1 MCHITEAAR
10 THTGTQ
16 VHTHARLL
24 GTSLDMETKPDVKA
38 IMARFNAPNNGSTE
52 AATGGHPTLHHTF
65 SSGGSSQPKRT
76 ALESTLSGNTTG
88 LKTNV
93 RRNTDSSQSTPE
105 THEFPRSKVPPAKP
119 GGGSEDGKPTFPKP
133 HTFKPKTSETATDGE
148 PKPPLP
154 KPISLKPVLT
164 ATLSDPKMSTPKHPS
179 VMTKPPWKDSAKP
192 EDSSSSGPV
201 AAKPLPAN
209 KPKSTLGVLRSQ
221 AEDTSTPDSGSKPH
235 PLSNL
240 KPTGFRAAQSAFNK
254 ENTEEAP
261 REGPRPQSS
270 NDAAGPKSPAAK
282 KPSFVRKTQAQ
293 ASQKENSDPNAPKK
307 NPLPNIFALGTPPA
321 KPNRPPKISLEKF
334 KKAGEPSSEGPG
346 LKKPGGRPQPPAFHP
361 SSNVPPPVP
370 ALSAAPSLPP
380 RPGNI
385 PQSEPDEYDDVG
397 GHPNQKHEGSDSD
410 EETYEDPDNRWS
422 SAEAKEKRQD
432 KEDKRKVELE
442 KKEQKEREK
451 KEQEMRKKF
460 KITGPVKV
468 IHRGKARVDCK
479 GGKTDLSVKQGD
491 PIEIIRITDNPEGR
505 WLGRTREGSYGYIKT
520 ESVAIDFDT
529 LKRQGEAVTGQAN
542 TDQELYDDVGSQ
554 DSRVVRGP
562 GGEDGDIYDDLD
574 DPDLNVSL
582 QESKISPKARNLLS
596 VFKGW
601 DDWRRGTA
609 RSNQVPPPPQ
619 FTPEENAA
627 SSVDEVYDDVDAP
640 IPGHAAKPKGKVE
653 DPKKQ
658 KKFEKEEK
666 EFRKKFKFE
675 GEIQVLDHV
684 TVLTSLSGK
693 KWAAKELVLK
703 PGETLDVIVK
713 AVDGKLICRNEE
725 GKFGYVSTSNV
736 VMEDSDIYDDIGDDC
751 IYDND

>member
-1 MCHITEAAR
+1 MDA
-10 THTGTQ
+10 
-16 VHTHARLL
+16 
-24 GTSLDMETKPDVKA
+24 KPDVKA

-65 SSGGSSQPKRT
+65 SSGGSSQLKRT
-76 ALESTLSGNTTG
+76 SLESTLSGNTTG
-88 LKTNV
+88 LKTNT

-105 THEFPRSKVPPAKP
+105 THEFPRPKVPPAKP

-133 HTFKPKTSETATDGE
+133 HAFKPKTSETAMDGE
-148 PKPPLP
+148 PKPTPP
-154 KPISLKPVLT
+154 KLISQKPALT
-164 ATLSDPKMSTPKHPS
+164 ATLSDPKTSTPKPPPAL
-179 VMTKPPWKDSAKP
+179 TKPPWKDSAKP
-192 EDSSSSGPV
+192 EDSSSSP
-201 AAKPLPAN
+201 APAKPVPAN
-209 KPKSTLGVLRSQ
+209 KPKSTLGVMRSH

-240 KPTGFRAAQSAFNK
+240 KPTGFRAAQNTFNK

-261 REGPRPQSS
+261 REGPRPQNS
-270 NDAAGPKSPAAK
+270 NDAPGPKSPAAK
-282 KPSFVRKTQAQ
+282 KPSFVRKIQAQ
-293 ASQKENSDPNAPKK
+293 ASQKEISDPNAPKK

-321 KPNRPPKISLEKF
+321 KPNRPPKVSLEKF
-334 KKAGEPSSEGPG
+334 KKGGEPISEG
-346 LKKPGGRPQPPAFHP
+346 LKKTVGRPQPPAFHP

-380 RPGNI
+380 RPGNMS
-385 PQSEPDEYDDVG
+385 QSEPDEYDDVG
-397 GHPNQKHEGSDSD
+397 GHPNQKHEGSDND
-410 EETYEDPDNRWS
+410 ETYEDPDSRRS
-422 SAEAKEKRQD
+422 PSEEKRQE
-432 KEDKRKVELE
+432 KGDKRKVELE

-460 KITGPVKV
+460 KITGPVQV

-479 GGKTDLSVKQGD
+479 GGKMDLSVKQGD

-529 LKRQGEAVTGQAN
+529 LKRHGGAMINQPNV
-542 TDQELYDDVGSQ
+542 DQELYDDVGSQ
-554 DSRVVRGP
+554 DSRVVKGP
-562 GGEDGDIYDDLD
+562 GGEDGEIYDDLD
-574 DPDLNVSL
+574 DPDLNISL

-640 IPGHAAKPKGKVE
+640 IASHTAKPKGKVE
-653 DPKKQ
+653 DKDPRKQ
-658 KKFEKEEK
+658 KKFDKEEK

-675 GEIQVLDHV
+675 GEVQVLDHV
-684 TVLTSLSGK
+684 TVLASLSGK
-693 KWAAKELVLK
+693 KWGAKELVLK
-703 PGETLDVIVK
+703 PGDTLDVIVK

-736 VMEDSDIYDDIGDDC
+736 DMGDSDIYDDIGDDC